1 LGGLRI
7 RKIRLKSKYWSHGG
21 TARSLVRNVP
31 AVFPPGPIRAVIRSG
46 WIYAVRT
53 NQIEGPRHGQ
63 ADTHTDTPH
72 TEDDY
77 GKLKQRRVRRG
88 SPPFFNLGLVSIKYI
103 ILFGY
108 TVLFIENK
116 YLILES
122 KWFHKRF

>member
-1 LGGLRI
+1 MGGLRV
-7 RKIRLKSKYWSHGG
+7 RKILMKNIYWIPGD

-72 TEDDY
+72 RE
-77 GKLKQRRVRRG
+77 RM
-88 SPPFFNLGLVSIKYI
+88 I
-103 ILFGY
+103 I
-108 TVLFIENK
+108 
-116 YLILES
+116 
-122 KWFHKRF
+122 W